1 MIRALLDTNIVLDA
15 LGNRQPFA
23 EDARQLFTMA
33 ENGQYEAFLTANT
46 ITDIYYVSRKRMPEN
61 IIRRHLSSLMK
72 LFDVLPV
79 EVSDCQIALDSQITD
94 YEDAL
99 LATIANRW
107 KIDYIITRDE
117 DFLKECKSAIAA
129 NSFLNIL

>member
-46 ITDIYYVSRKRMPEN
+46 ITDIYYVSRKRMSEN

-79 EVSDCQIALDSQITD
+79 EVSDCQIALDSPITD

-99 LATIANRW
+99 LASVATKY
-107 KIDYIITRDE
+107 KIRYIVTRDE
-117 DFLKECKSAIAA
+117 IFLKGCILAI
-129 NSFLNIL
+129 NPEKFINII